1 MSESGEKSGELVTA
15 AIESDS
21 ELHAIRVML
30 GALVPLKQE
39 ARSRVVDYVLERL
52 GMLTNAVVAS
62 SSGKSAAGGR
72 EVGSQPSRQTDIR
85 ALTAEKSPRSANDM
99 AALVAYYL
107 SEAAPEADR
116 KETINTEDIRK
127 YFKQANFHLP
137 RMPRQTLVN
146 AKNAGYFES
155 VGGGQYRL
163 NPVGYNL
170 VVHNLPAGSDGGR
183 KPGQQRRRSGK
194 KKPSTKRK
202 NRT

>member
-1 MSESGEKSGELVTA
+1 MSDSDEKAGQLVAA

-21 ELHAIRVML
+21 ELHAIRVVL

-39 ARSRVVDYVLERL
+39 ARDRVVDYVLERL
-52 GMLTNAVVAS
+52 GMLTHPVVSAGATLTARTTGAPKTAS
-62 SSGKSAAGGR
+62 EA
-72 EVGSQPSRQTDIR
+72 SRQSDIR
-85 ALTAEKSPRSANDM
+85 ALTEQKAPRSANDM

-107 SEAAPEADR
+107 SEVAPEADR
-116 KETINTEDIRK
+116 KDTINTEDIKR

-137 RMPRQTLVN
+137 RKPEQTLVN

-183 KPGQQRRRSGK
+183 KPGQQRTRSSR

-202 NRT
+202 